1 MNLQPFDGIAMFG
14 VAVNFEMVLCRVLS
28 KLRNSGH
35 GPLSMVKWSAWAPN
49 SADPVT
55 FRCDANHYLRPSL
68 WQNGAG
74 CHTLSTSFS
83 TLSSPFHRRLISDK
97 TSRKI
102 SAMNRP
108 GEGNILGAMEDA
120 EAQHFSF
127 RSTSATAT
135 ESGASTRPWRCTFPL
150 AISHSV
156 QPTSR
161 WRFKT
166 RFSWLDEWA
175 PNTRAKYGLTI
186 TWFHS
191 ATRAVFVSLRNF
203 FTTSSTRASPSDKPD
218 IIRALAS
225 STAAAAD
232 VGNDDE

>member
-1 MNLQPFDGIAMFG
+1 MSNKPLNDEEGGGQRA
-14 VAVNFEMVLCRVLS
+14 RVLLVCS
-28 KLRNSGH
+28 PEIALR
-35 GPLSMVKWSAWAPN
+35 
-49 SADPVT
+49 VT
-55 FRCDANHYLRPSL
+55 FKFGCDANHYLRQSL

-135 ESGASTRPWRCTFPL
+135 ESGASTRPWRRTFPL

-156 QPTSR
+156 QSTSR
-161 WRFKT
+161 WGSKT
-166 RFSWLDEWA
+166 RLSWVDEWA
-175 PNTRAKYGLTI
+175 PNTRSKYGLTI

-191 ATRAVFVSLRNF
+191 ATRADFVSLRNF
-203 FTTSSTRASPSDKPD
+203 FTTSSTRASTPDKPN
-218 IIRALAS
+218 ITRALAS
-225 STAAAAD
+225 STAAAAVFSD
-232 VGNDDE
+232 NDE